1 MREGGDPVVA
11 VCDDRDNVHT
21 KLLENQ
27 RPRTAQEH
35 GVETSSKQTQPFI
48 HLRGTIGKLERL
60 RGPEGEREEGKGGGG
75 KDERDKEGENSHTR
89 HTNKQTNRQKQI

>member
-1 MREGGDPVVA
+1 MTGITYVQ
-11 VCDDRDNVHT
+11 NFL
-21 KLLENQ
+21 KIN
-27 RPRTAQEH
+27 AQERH
-35 GVETSSKQTQPFI
+35 KSTEVKLPSKQTQPCI

-89 HTNKQTNRQKQI
+89 HTNKQTNIDKNK

>member
-35 GVETSSKQTQPFI
+35 GGELPSKQTQPFI

-60 RGPEGEREEGKGGGG
+60 RGPEGEREEGKTMLNVTKRGRRLLVQVDNL
-75 KDERDKEGENSHTR
+75 KR
-89 HTNKQTNRQKQI
+89 

>member
-1 MREGGDPVVA
+1 MVA
-11 VCDDRDNVHT
+11 VCDDRDNVRT

-35 GVETSSKQTQPFI
+35 GGELPSKQTQPFI

-60 RGPEGEREEGKGGGG
+60 RGPEGEREEGKGGVE
-75 KDERDKEGENSHTR
+75 KMREIRREKTHT
-89 HTNKQTNRQKQI
+89 HATQTNKQIEKNK